1 MIIYP
6 TSAELADIA
15 NRLGMDKRQAHEH
28 RKLLN
33 GIWKAAIYNAVQVAY
48 PQAIA
53 AEIRAVVAK
62 RSPKPSGPEPFI
74 PVDVLELLGK
84 AMR

>member
-15 NRLGMDKRQAHEH
+15 NRLGMDARQAKEH

-33 GIWKAAIYNAVQVAY
+33 DIWKAAIYNAVQVAY
-48 PQAIA
+48 PAAITR
-53 AEIRAVVAK
+53 EIGALQAK
-62 RSPKPSGPEPFI
+62 RSPKPTGPEPFI
-74 PVDVLELLGK
+74 PVDVLELMSK
-84 AMR
+84 AL